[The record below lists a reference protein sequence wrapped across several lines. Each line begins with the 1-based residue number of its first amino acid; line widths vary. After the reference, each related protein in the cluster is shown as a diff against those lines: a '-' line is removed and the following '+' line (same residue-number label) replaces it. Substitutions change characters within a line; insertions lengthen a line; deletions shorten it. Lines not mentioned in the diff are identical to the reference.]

1 MSLYEIG
8 KNMEMENL
16 QNLNENLKSEIIKH
30 GYIPFETNKNE
41 SESQDESFS
50 TNKIQTEI
58 DYQPFLSF
66 KLPVLSS
73 SERVHSINSIIINM
87 CFSHSIP
94 KPKDVGET
102 EIQKA
107 FNANHDANWQIPM
120 YTSEP
125 MYLQDEENVFVF
137 DTIVNSSL
145 QQRAHVDVDMK
156 LYLIELS
163 IEWAEDKFGIV
174 LSRDIMQNPV
184 PYYKTK
190 AKHYLNENVAG
201 LQNVQEES
209 IQAGKRYKKTNEQKV
224 IKNISKRSFRIRN
237 VILNIT
243 NILLILDI
251 DSKVL

>member
-1 MSLYEIG
+1 
-8 KNMEMENL
+8 
-16 QNLNENLKSEIIKH
+16 
-30 GYIPFETNKNE
+30 
-41 SESQDESFS
+41 
-50 TNKIQTEI
+50 
-58 DYQPFLSF
+58 
-66 KLPVLSS
+66 
-73 SERVHSINSIIINM
+73 M

-251 DSKVL
+251 DNKDINNVDLYIDKSSNCIMIFGKEPYKENCLDIIYCLNSKNTEDSLLNETRNKLDLHEYKVSGYIVESENLLIVEIKF